1 MMLYAILCVLN
12 LAFAEDD
19 DPMKSLD
26 AFEIKGEVQEPAL
39 QMIITREN
47 LDKEYALELTESFIP
62 KIIESM
68 KTTPL

>member
-1 MMLYAILCVLN
+1 MYWVLCVLS

-26 AFEIKGEVQEPAL
+26 AFEIKGTVQEPAL

-47 LDKEYALELTESFIP
+47 LDKEYSLELTESFIP

-68 KTTPL
+68 KTAPL

>member
-1 MMLYAILCVLN
+1 MYWILCVLS

-26 AFEIKGEVQEPAL
+26 AFEIKGTVQEPAL

-47 LDKEYALELTESFIP
+47 LDKEYSLELTESFIP

-68 KTTPL
+68 KTSPL

>member
-1 MMLYAILCVLN
+1 MLYAILCVLN

>member
-1 MMLYAILCVLN
+1 MIWLFCVLG
-12 LAFAEDD
+12 LALAEDSD

-26 AFEIKGEVQEPAL
+26 AFEIKGTVQEPAL

-47 LDKEYALELTESFIP
+47 LDKEYSLELTESFIP

-68 KTTPL
+68 KTSPL

>member
-1 MMLYAILCVLN
+1 MLSAILCVLN

>member
-1 MMLYAILCVLN
+1 MIWLFCYLS
-12 LAFAEDD
+12 LAFAEEAD

-26 AFEIKGEVQEPAL
+26 AFEIKGTVQEPAL

-47 LDKEYALELTESFIP
+47 LDKEYSLELTESFIP

-68 KTTPL
+68 KTSPL